1 MMKKKK
7 KKVWYSSGE
16 RIVSMSPCEGY
27 VEVAFP
33 SVMEWFDFIQSLV
46 QEGYRVT

>member
-1 MMKKKK
+1 MMQPEE

-33 SVMEWFDFIQSLV
+33 SVLDWFDFRLSGV